1 MNSRPFPQIL
11 IIDDHPAIRAGIRRA
26 LEGAQMFCCGEA
38 ASRDEAFA
46 QITLR
51 NPDGVI
57 LDLKL
62 PDGSGL
68 EVIKWIRKNSLS
80 TAIVMLTMSE
90 EQSDLIAAMKSG
102 ASAFVLKS
110 APLSDVIAS
119 MSAALAQPNNFTA
132 PAISL
137 INSRTKITFNLTPR
151 EISVLKAL
159 SLDGANRDLA
169 KSLFISEATF
179 KTHAASIYRKLNVS
193 GRIGAVGK
201 AREFNLL

>member
-1 MNSRPFPQIL
+1 
-11 IIDDHPAIRAGIRRA
+11 
-26 LEGAQMFCCGEA
+26 MFCCGEA

-132 PAISL
+132 PVISL
-137 INSRTKITFNLTPR
+137 INSRTKISFNLTPR